1 MSNSAR
7 LQLGFSPLSKTIM
20 LAKMRDVEGGRM
32 RVGNDPGRD
41 VTNEAAQ
48 LVWQLVMAEG
58 GEIVW
63 ELDDGSR
70 RVLDSLRQAVHR
82 RRQKSRRQPVSEIN
96 YQALR
101 EVAERATPA
110 MERLLMLPADDDLL
124 SEQELKDYGVDIDA
138 LNAFKFL
145 AGPETVLA
153 LLDER

>member
-48 LVWQLVMAEG
+48 LVWRLVMAEG
-58 GEIVW
+58 GEIAW

-70 RVLDSLRQAVHR
+70 MVLKAEAAEKRIAEL
-82 RRQKSRRQPVSEIN
+82 E
-96 YQALR
+96 LR
-101 EVAERATPA
+101 EVVLPQCYS
-110 MERLLMLPADDDLL
+110 MLHR
-124 SEQELKDYGVDIDA
+124 VDFDEPYHTEMVYRQHQVLEA
-138 LNAFKFL
+138 LHNAGINVTE
-145 AGPETVLA
+145 AGKGEA
-153 LLDER
+153 S

>member
-1 MSNSAR
+1 MAAQRTLPAKQITLNMALAVDSISFDAVRVALNLVANMQRLEMTARFFIQRLEQSGISEQRRQPVSNSAR

-70 RVLDSLRQAVHR
+70 MVL
-82 RRQKSRRQPVSEIN
+82 K
-96 YQALR
+96 
-101 EVAERATPA
+101 AEKQEAT
-110 MERLLMLPADDDLL
+110 
-124 SEQELKDYGVDIDA
+124 SEQD
-138 LNAFKFL
+138 
-145 AGPETVLA
+145 
-153 LLDER
+153 